1 MENASIP
8 SKKYSMEFQNN
19 TENKKMKILIVE
31 DQFIEANDL
40 RFILQK
46 ADYQV
51 IGIAKSVSQALE
63 FIEQDKPDLVFLDI
77 RLRGKETGIDLAKEL
92 NKNLIGFIYLS
103 ANSNKSILEEAKKT
117 HPYGFIVKPFRPKDV
132 LITLEIACYRH
143 KHSIESE
150 SQQENI
156 LRENIEAITD
166 SPLKWENALMQLSQV
181 LQTYISF
188 DYMRV
193 GFVKDDQN
201 PIGLLR
207 KNFDSYEIIDN
218 EKFSKITGK
227 SQQELSDLK
236 ESSPKLEFPKIYEG
250 EVFTEIF
257 QNSPIKR
264 MIVQSFGL
272 KSFVV
277 VPVRIENE
285 GVFNFFFFSR
295 NSNCYNSKH
304 LSLLTKLETTFAKFV
319 KEMNTSKRELTNIP
333 VKKKVAVKIQN
344 NSEEF
349 CSMIGSSEKI
359 LTVFDHIQ
367 KVAGSETS
375 VLILGESGTG
385 KEKVAQSIHQLSP
398 RKNKPL
404 VVINCGAVPDNLAES
419 LFFGHEKG
427 SFTGAHEKRIGKFE
441 AADGGTIFLD
451 EIGEMPMLMQI
462 KLLRVL
468 QEREIERVGGNLPIK
483 VNVRIIAATNR
494 NLEEEIAAGRFRL
507 DLYYRLHVFP
517 ITVPALR
524 ERRDDIP
531 ALVSHFMNSFS
542 KSSGIKNPPQL
553 TDYAMQQMIT
563 YDWPGNIR
571 ELQHIVQRAILL
583 NADSIIK
590 EIPFTGLAKDK
601 EEEKTQEFLVQTI
614 HENERDYITYILKRC
629 KGKISGKGG
638 AAEILN
644 IPAST
649 LYSKMKKLGVNGL
662 NR

>member
-1 MENASIP
+1 
-8 SKKYSMEFQNN
+8 MEFQKNAAN
-19 TENKKMKILIVE
+19 DQMKILIVE

-40 RFILQK
+40 RYILQK

-51 IGIAKSVSQALE
+51 IGVAKSVSQALE
-63 FIEQDKPDLVFLDI
+63 LIEQERPDLVFLDI
-77 RLRGKETGIDLAKEL
+77 RLRGKETGIDLAREL
-92 NKNLIGFIYLS
+92 NKNHIGFIYLS

-132 LITLEIACYRH
+132 LITLEIASYRH
-143 KHSIESE
+143 RHSIESQ

-156 LRENIEAITD
+156 LKESIETITC
-166 SPLKWENALMQLSQV
+166 STLKWEHALVELAKE
-181 LQTYISF
+181 LQTYVPF
-188 DYMRV
+188 DYIRA
-193 GFVKDDQN
+193 GYVKDDPN
-201 PIGLLR
+201 PLGLMR
-207 KNFDSYEIIDN
+207 KNFDNYEVIDH

-227 SQQELSDLK
+227 SKQELLDLK
-236 ESSPKLEFPKIYEG
+236 ENSPKLEFPKIYEG
-250 EVFTEIF
+250 DVFNHVF

-264 MIVQSFGL
+264 MVIQSFGL
-272 KSFVV
+272 KSFLAL
-277 VPVRIENE
+277 PVRIENR

-295 NSNCYNSKH
+295 NPAVYTNDH
-304 LSLLTKLETTFAKFV
+304 LSILTKLETILAKFV
-319 KEMNTSKRELTNIP
+319 VKRNDLKSDKPVSTIKKKIP
-333 VKKKVAVKIQN
+333 VKTEI
-344 NSEEF
+344 NSPEF

-367 KVAGSETS
+367 KVAHSDTS

-398 RKNKPL
+398 RKNKPF

-427 SFTGAHEKRIGKFE
+427 AFTGALERRIGKFE
-441 AADGGTIFLD
+441 AAEGGTIFLD

-468 QEREIERVGGNLPIK
+468 QEKEIERVGSNLPIK

-531 ALVSHFMNSFS
+531 ALVSHFMDSFS
-542 KSSGIKNPPQL
+542 KSSAIKIPQI
-553 TDYAMQQMIT
+553 TDQALQQLIT

-571 ELQHIVQRAILL
+571 ELEHIVQRAILL
-583 NADSIIK
+583 NADSVIK
-590 EIPFTGLAKDK
+590 EIPLPNASKSSS
-601 EEEKTQEFLVQTI
+601 EEKTQEFLVQSI
-614 HENERDYITYILKRC
+614 HDNERDYITYILKRC

-649 LYSKMKKLGVNGL
+649 LYSKMKKLGVNSL
-662 NR
+662 NQ

>member
-1 MENASIP
+1 
-8 SKKYSMEFQNN
+8 MEFQNN

-51 IGIAKSVSQALE
+51 MGVAKSVSQALE
-63 FIEQDKPDLVFLDI
+63 AIAIEKPDLVFLDI
-77 RLRGKETGIDLAKEL
+77 RLKGKETGIDLAKEL
-92 NKNLIGFIYLS
+92 NKNHIGFIYLS

-143 KHSIESE
+143 KHSIESH
-150 SQQENI
+150 SQEENI
-156 LRENIEAITD
+156 VREGIEAI
-166 SPLKWENALMQLSQV
+166 SQSSVKWETALLQLAQV
-181 LQTYISF
+181 LQTYIPF
-188 DYMRV
+188 DYVRA
-193 GFVKDDQN
+193 GFIQDDLN

-207 KNFDSYEIIDN
+207 KNFDNYEIIDAA
-218 EKFSKITGK
+218 KFSKITGK
-227 SQQELSDLK
+227 TKQELFDLK
-236 ESSPKLEFPKIYEG
+236 EKSPKLEFPKIYEG
-250 EVFTEIF
+250 DSFTEIF
-257 QNSPIKR
+257 QNSLIKR

-272 KSFVV
+272 KSFIAF
-277 VPVRIENE
+277 PVRIEDQ
-285 GVFNFFFFSR
+285 GVFNFFFFCR
-295 NSNCYNSKH
+295 NSNCFTNEH
-304 LSLLTKLETTFAKFV
+304 LAFLTKLETTFAAFVSAMNTHKRAVVSTNAIAPKQAPATV
-319 KEMNTSKRELTNIP
+319 KENAP
-333 VKKKVAVKIQN
+333 
-344 NSEEF
+344 EF
-349 CSMIGSSEKI
+349 CSMIGSSKKI

-367 KVAGSETS
+367 KVAHSETS

-427 SFTGAHEKRIGKFE
+427 SFTGALEKRIGKFE

-468 QEREIERVGGNLPIK
+468 QEKEIERVGGTLPIK

-517 ITVPALR
+517 ITVPSLR
-524 ERRDDIP
+524 ERREDIP
-531 ALVSHFMNSFS
+531 ALVSHFINTFS
-542 KSSGIKNPPQL
+542 ASLGKKAAQISDHAL
-553 TDYAMQQMIT
+553 QQMEN
-563 YDWPGNIR
+563 YEWPGNIR
-571 ELQHIVQRAILL
+571 ELEHIVQRAILL
-583 NADSIIK
+583 NGDSIINEVPLPGISK
-590 EIPFTGLAKDK
+590 NEG
-601 EEEKTQEFLVQTI
+601 EEKTQEFLIQSI

-649 LYSKMKKLGVNGL
+649 LYSKMKKLGVNSL
-662 NR
+662 NQ

>member
-1 MENASIP
+1 
-8 SKKYSMEFQNN
+8 
-19 TENKKMKILIVE
+19 MKILIVE

-46 ADYQV
+46 ANYEV
-51 IGIAKSVSQALE
+51 IGVAKSVTQALE
-63 FIEQDKPDLVFLDI
+63 FIEIEKPDLVFLDI

-92 NKNLIGFIYLS
+92 NKNHIGFIYLS

-117 HPYGFIVKPFRPKDV
+117 NPYGFIVKPFRPKDI

-143 KHSIESE
+143 KHSIESQ

-156 LRENIEAITD
+156 LRESIEEIMHSA
-166 SPLKWENALMQLSQV
+166 LKWENALLQLAQE
-181 LQTYISF
+181 LQTYVSF
-188 DYMRV
+188 DYMRA
-193 GFVKDDQN
+193 GFVKDDHH
-201 PIGLLR
+201 PTGLLR
-207 KNFDSYEIIDN
+207 KNFDSYEIIDID
-218 EKFSKITGK
+218 KFSKITGK
-227 SQQELSDLK
+227 SRQELFDLK
-236 ESSPKLEFPKIYEG
+236 ESSPKLEFPKIYERDA
-250 EVFTEIF
+250 FNEIF

-272 KSFVV
+272 KSFIA
-277 VPVRIENE
+277 VPVRIENV

-295 NSNCYNSKH
+295 NSDSYNNEH
-304 LSLLTKLETTFAKFV
+304 LSLLTKLETTLAKFV
-319 KEMNTSKRELTNIP
+319 TTMNTTKREVSTP
-333 VKKKVAVKIQN
+333 VIKKKTPIKAED
-344 NSEEF
+344 NSTEF
-349 CSMIGSSEKI
+349 CSMIGSSKEM

-367 KVAGSETS
+367 KVAHSETS

-427 SFTGAHEKRIGKFE
+427 AFTGALERRIGKFE
-441 AADGGTIFLD
+441 AADGGTVFLD

-468 QEREIERVGGNLPIK
+468 QEKEIERVGGNSPIK

-517 ITVPALR
+517 ITVPSLK
-524 ERRDDIP
+524 ERKDDIP
-531 ALVSHFMNSFS
+531 ALVAHFMNSFS
-542 KSSGIKNPPQL
+542 KSSEIKTPQIADSAL
-553 TDYAMQQMIT
+553 QQMMT

-571 ELQHIVQRAILL
+571 ELEHIVQRAILL
-583 NADSIIK
+583 NGDSVIK
-590 EIPFTGLAKDK
+590 EVPLPGFSKNSG
-601 EEEKTQEFLVQTI
+601 EEKPQEFVIQSI

-649 LYSKMKKLGVNGL
+649 LYSKMKKLGVNSL
-662 NR
+662 NH

>member
-1 MENASIP
+1 
-8 SKKYSMEFQNN
+8 MEFQKNAENN
-19 TENKKMKILIVE
+19 KMKILIVE

-51 IGIAKSVSQALE
+51 IGVAKSVAQALE
-63 FIEQDKPDLVFLDI
+63 SIEIERPDLVFLDI

-92 NKNLIGFIYLS
+92 NKNHIGFIYLS

-132 LITLEIACYRH
+132 LITLEIASYRH
-143 KHSIESE
+143 KHSIESL
-150 SQQENI
+150 SQQEN
-156 LRENIEAITD
+156 LLKESIEEIT
-166 SPLKWENALMQLSQV
+166 SSNLKWDEALVEISKI
-181 LQTYISF
+181 LQTYVPF
-188 DYMRV
+188 DYMQT
-193 GFVKDDQN
+193 GFIKNDFN

-207 KNFDSYEIIDN
+207 KNFDSYEVIDFD
-218 EKFSKITGK
+218 KFSKISGK
-227 SQQELSDLK
+227 SKQELSDLK
-236 ESSPKLEFPKIYEG
+236 ENSPKLEFPKIYEG
-250 EVFTEIF
+250 SAFNEIF

-264 MIVQSFGL
+264 IHAQTFGL
-272 KSFVV
+272 KSFASF
-277 VPVRIENE
+277 PVRIENE

-295 NSNCYNSKH
+295 NSECYNAEH
-304 LSLLTKLETTFAKFV
+304 LSILSKLELTLAKFV
-319 KEMNTSKRELTNIP
+319 TTMYTSKKEISNVIA
-333 VKKKVAVKIQN
+333 KKKTPIKL
-344 NSEEF
+344 EEKSPEF
-349 CSMIGSSEKI
+349 FSMIGNSEKM

-367 KVAGSETS
+367 KVAHSETS

-404 VVINCGAVPDNLAES
+404 VIINCGAVPDNLAES

-427 SFTGAHEKRIGKFE
+427 AFTGALERRIGKFE
-441 AADGGTIFLD
+441 AADGGTVFLD
-451 EIGEMPMLMQI
+451 EIGEMPMQMQI

-468 QEREIERVGGNLPIK
+468 QEKEFERVGGSSSIK

-517 ITVPALR
+517 IIVPTLR
-524 ERRDDIP
+524 ERREDIP
-531 ALVSHFMNSFS
+531 ALVSHFMDTFS
-542 KSSGIKNPPQL
+542 KSSGIKTPQIS
-553 TDYAMQQMIT
+553 DYAIQQMIN
-563 YDWPGNIR
+563 YNWPGNIR
-571 ELQHIVQRAILL
+571 ELEHIVQRMILL
-583 NADSIIK
+583 NSDSTIK
-590 EIPFTGLAKDK
+590 EVPLPTSI
-601 EEEKTQEFLVQTI
+601 KTSDEGKSQEFLVQTI

-662 NR
+662 NQ

>member
-1 MENASIP
+1 
-8 SKKYSMEFQNN
+8 MEFQKN
-19 TENKKMKILIVE
+19 TDDKKMKILIVE

-46 ADYQV
+46 ADYEV
-51 IGIAKSVSQALE
+51 IGIAKSVAQALE
-63 FIEQDKPDLVFLDI
+63 CIEIEKPDLVFLDI

-92 NKNLIGFIYLS
+92 NKNHIGFIYLS

-143 KHSIESE
+143 KHAVESQ

-156 LRENIEAITD
+156 LQESIEAII
-166 SPLKWENALMQLSQV
+166 SSNLKWEDGLLQLAKE

-193 GFVKDDQN
+193 GYVNDDPN

-207 KNFDSYEIIDN
+207 KNFDSYDVIDID
-218 EKFSKITGK
+218 KFSKITAK
-227 SQQELSDLK
+227 SKQELFDLK

-250 EVFTEIF
+250 DSFTEIF

-272 KSFVV
+272 KSFIA
-277 VPVRIENE
+277 VPVRIEDE
-285 GVFNFFFFSR
+285 GIFNFFFFSR
-295 NSNCYNSKH
+295 NSDCYSNEH
-304 LSLLTKLETTFAKFV
+304 LSLLTKLETTLAKFV
-319 KEMNTSKRELTNIP
+319 KTTNTVKREVIIST
-333 VKKKVAVKIQN
+333 VKKKIPITVED
-344 NSEEF
+344 NSTEF
-349 CSMIGSSEKI
+349 CSMIGSSKEM

-367 KVAGSETS
+367 KVANSETS

-404 VVINCGAVPDNLAES
+404 IVINCGAVPDNLAES

-427 SFTGAHEKRIGKFE
+427 AFTGALERRIGKFE

-468 QEREIERVGGNLPIK
+468 QEKEIERVGGNLPIK

-517 ITVPALR
+517 ITVPSLR

-531 ALVSHFMNSFS
+531 SLVSHFMNSFS
-542 KSSGIKNPPQL
+542 KLSGIKTPRITEQAL
-553 TDYAMQQMIT
+553 QQMLM

-571 ELQHIVQRAILL
+571 ELEHVVQRAILL
-583 NADSIIK
+583 NTDSVIK
-590 EIPFTGLAKDK
+590 EVPLPGISKKSA
-601 EEEKTQEFLVQTI
+601 EEKPQEFLIQTI
-614 HENERDYITYILKRC
+614 HENERDYITYILKKCR
-629 KGKISGKGG
+629 GKISGKGG

-649 LYSKMKKLGVNGL
+649 LYSKMKKLGVISSNQ
-662 NR
+662 

>member
-1 MENASIP
+1 
-8 SKKYSMEFQNN
+8 MEFQKNAENN
-19 TENKKMKILIVE
+19 KMKILIVE

-51 IGIAKSVSQALE
+51 IGVAKSVAQALE
-63 FIEQDKPDLVFLDI
+63 SIEIEKPDLVFLDI

-92 NKNLIGFIYLS
+92 NKNHIGFIYLS

-132 LITLEIACYRH
+132 LITLEIASYRH
-143 KHSIESE
+143 KHSIESL
-150 SQQENI
+150 SQQEN
-156 LRENIEAITD
+156 LLKESIEEIT
-166 SPLKWENALMQLSQV
+166 SSTLKWDEALVEISKI
-181 LQTYISF
+181 LQTYIPF
-188 DYMRV
+188 DYMQT
-193 GFVKDDQN
+193 GFVKDDFN

-207 KNFDSYEIIDN
+207 KNFDSYEVIDFD
-218 EKFSKITGK
+218 KFSKISGK
-227 SQQELSDLK
+227 SKQELSDLK
-236 ESSPKLEFPKIYEG
+236 ENSPKLDFPKIYEG
-250 EVFTEIF
+250 NVFTEIF

-264 MIVQSFGL
+264 IIVQTFGL
-272 KSFVV
+272 KSFASF
-277 VPVRIENE
+277 PVRIENE

-295 NSNCYNSKH
+295 NSDCYTAEH
-304 LSLLTKLETTFAKFV
+304 LSILSKLEATLAKFV
-319 KEMNTSKRELTNIP
+319 TTMNTSKKEISNGI
-333 VKKKVAVKIQN
+333 VKKKTPIKVEEK
-344 NSEEF
+344 SPEF
-349 CSMIGSSEKI
+349 CSMIGNSEKI

-367 KVAGSETS
+367 KVAHSETS

-385 KEKVAQSIHQLSP
+385 KEKVAQSIHQLSA

-427 SFTGAHEKRIGKFE
+427 AFTGALERRIGKFE
-441 AADGGTIFLD
+441 AADGGTVFLD
-451 EIGEMPMLMQI
+451 EIGEMPMQMQI

-468 QEREIERVGGNLPIK
+468 QEKEFERVGGSSSIK

-517 ITVPALR
+517 IIVPALR
-524 ERRDDIP
+524 ERREDIP
-531 ALVSHFMNSFS
+531 ALVSHFMDTFS
-542 KSSGIKNPPQL
+542 KSSGIKTPQIS
-553 TDYAMQQMIT
+553 DYAIQQMIN
-563 YDWPGNIR
+563 YNWPGNIR
-571 ELQHIVQRAILL
+571 ELEHIVQRTILL
-583 NADSIIK
+583 NSDSNIK
-590 EIPFTGLAKDK
+590 EFPLPTTTKTT
-601 EEEKTQEFLVQTI
+601 EEGKNQEFLVQTI

-662 NR
+662 NQ

>member
-1 MENASIP
+1 
-8 SKKYSMEFQNN
+8 MEFQNN
-19 TENKKMKILIVE
+19 AENKKMKILIVE

-51 IGIAKSVSQALE
+51 IGVAKSVSQALE
-63 FIEQDKPDLVFLDI
+63 AIEKETPDLVFLDI
-77 RLRGKETGIDLAKEL
+77 RLKGKETGIDLAKEL
-92 NKNLIGFIYLS
+92 NKNHIGFIYLS

-117 HPYGFIVKPFRPKDV
+117 HPYGFIVKPFRAKDV

-143 KHSIESE
+143 KHSLESH

-156 LRENIEAITD
+156 LRESIETISN
-166 SPLKWENALMQLSQV
+166 SPVKWENALVQLAQV
-181 LQTYISF
+181 MQTYIPF
-188 DYMRV
+188 DYIRT
-193 GFVKDDQN
+193 GFITEDPN
-201 PIGLLR
+201 PIGLVR
-207 KNFDSYEIIDN
+207 KNFDNYEVIDAD
-218 EKFSKITGK
+218 KFSKITGK
-227 SQQELSDLK
+227 TKQELFELK
-236 ESSPKLEFPKIYEG
+236 ENSPKLEFPKIYEG
-250 EVFTEIF
+250 DSFTEIF
-257 QNSPIKR
+257 QSSPIKR
-264 MIVQSFGL
+264 MIAQSFGL
-272 KSFVV
+272 KSFIAF
-277 VPVRIENE
+277 PVRIENQ
-285 GVFNFFFFSR
+285 GIFNFFFFCR
-295 NSNCYNSKH
+295 NANCFTDEH
-304 LSLLTKLETTFAKFV
+304 LSLLTKLETVFAKFV
-319 KEMNTSKRELTNIP
+319 SVMNTSKREVITAV
-333 VKKKVAVKIQN
+333 VKKKESIVVKEKA
-344 NSEEF
+344 SEF
-349 CSMIGSSEKI
+349 CSMIGSSKKI

-367 KVAGSETS
+367 KVAPSETS

-427 SFTGAHEKRIGKFE
+427 AFTGALEKRIGKFE
-441 AADGGTIFLD
+441 AADGGTVFLD

-468 QEREIERVGGNLPIK
+468 QEKEIERVGGTSPIK

-517 ITVPALR
+517 ITVPSLR

-531 ALVSHFMNSFS
+531 ALVSHFITSFS
-542 KSSGIKNPPQL
+542 ESLGKKAPQI
-553 TDYAMQQMIT
+553 TDHALQQMEN

-571 ELQHIVQRAILL
+571 ELEHIVQRAILL
-583 NADSIIK
+583 SSDSKIN
-590 EIPFTGLAKDK
+590 EIPLPGNSKK
-601 EEEKTQEFLVQTI
+601 SEEEKTQEFLIQTI

-649 LYSKMKKLGVNGL
+649 LYSKMKKLGVNSL
-662 NR
+662 NQ